1 MGRDLI
7 RKAVAALQHAAEART
22 VEYQVR
28 HADEARGWYERAL
41 GAITARF
48 EHAERKPTEA
58 ARMIAR
64 RAVAFELDALLE
76 LEGKMRDL
84 EARIA
89 DAILAQTDPRD
100 YRRLRLA
107 D

>member
-1 MGRDLI
+1 MGRELI
-7 RKAVAALQHAAEART
+7 RRASVALNHAVEART

-28 HADEARGWYERAL
+28 HADEARRSYEHALRAV
-41 GAITARF
+41 TARF
-48 EHAERKPTEA
+48 EAAERKPTEH
-58 ARMIAR
+58 ARVIAR
-64 RAVAFELDALLE
+64 RAVAFELEELLE
-76 LEGKMRDL
+76 VEARLRAI

-89 DAILAQTDPRD
+89 EAALAQTDPRD